1 MSAGPQNFS
10 ISFFTDPM
18 TPDQNERITTALE
31 SIANDIWG
39 IRLELDPDKENS
51 GMAQLIKTLDK
62 FHIDTGAIESS
73 LDDLIK
79 PQLERIADRLG

>member
-1 MSAGPQNFS
+1 
-10 ISFFTDPM
+10 M